1 MAGIHKR
8 RRVYASLNL
17 ALAILSLALM
27 ANLTRMVMDGQQEQ
41 RMTDDTQ
48 NQAIQ
53 ALMDRVEALEG
64 SDVPGMGNALD
75 TVKANMAELEKRMKD
90 Q

>member
-27 ANLTRMVMDGQQEQ
+27 ANLTRMVMNDHEEQ

-48 NQAIQ
+48 NQAMQ
-53 ALMDRVEALEG
+53 ALMDRVEALEK
-64 SDVPGMGNALD
+64 SDVPGMAGELAK
-75 TVKANMAELEKRMKD
+75 VKANMSELEKRMDK
-90 Q
+90 